1 MARLR
6 LDPPPE
12 PDVTIIGIS
21 SHVHDYRLCWALNR
35 SMGLELARRAT
46 DIVDDTKH
54 GPAHYAVF
62 DHADPETEAS
72 YTLVSNNGRD
82 GRLIKDQRQA
92 NYFLIVDAEE
102 AERRPALLD
111 HVLATEFVLT
121 AFPLTYKE
129 LRAGHKLLL

>member
-6 LDPPPE
+6 LEPPPE

-35 SMGLELARRAT
+35 AMGLELARREA

-62 DHADPETEAS
+62 DHTDPETEAR
-72 YTLVSNNGRD
+72 YTLVSNNSGD
-82 GRLIKDQRQA
+82 GRLLKGQRQA
-92 NYFLIVDAEE
+92 NYFLVVDAEE

-111 HVLATEFVLT
+111 QVLATEFVLT
-121 AFPLTYKE
+121 AFPLAYNQ

>member
-12 PDVTIIGIS
+12 PDFTIIGIS

-35 SMGLELARRAT
+35 SMGLDLARRAT

-54 GPAHYAVF
+54 GPAHFAVF
-62 DHADPETEAS
+62 DHADPETEAR
-72 YTLVSNNGRD
+72 YILVSNNSGD
-82 GRLIKDQRQA
+82 GRLLKGQRQA
-92 NYFLIVDAEE
+92 NFFLVVDNGE
-102 AERRPALLD
+102 AEPDPGLLERI
-111 HVLATEFVLT
+111 LTTEFVLT
-121 AFPLTYKE
+121 AFPLAYNQ